1 MTTNRAEITPAVH
14 ESPGDTDQSPEE
26 GAEDS
31 FCAIMD
37 PILRHR
43 QIIFVTGK
51 GGVGKSVVSSLLAL
65 RAKSLGLFPLLFEC
79 DAPPRPSLLP
89 KARETNS
96 ILQEVTP
103 GILAI
108 NQNSDEAVKEYA
120 NSALPS
126 KLLADLLI
134 ENRISR
140 LFLRASP
147 SVNEMALV
155 GRILQLA
162 EQHQNRGPVIVDLYA
177 TGHALHMLRAPDGI
191 MRVLRT
197 GPVFERAKTVH
208 NFLFHKEQT
217 SVITV
222 AQPEELPVTESIEF
236 IEALSEMGAPLGPV
250 IMNGM
255 FQDPSPN
262 LSDRFWTDLGQ
273 QLPNALPQIE
283 NVVALKYWAN
293 RCSREQG
300 RFKESVARFDLPVL
314 SLPFI
319 IELPKRETIAS
330 VLSARMTT
338 SGETPKS

>member
-1 MTTNRAEITPAVH
+1 MTKNTAEIGPVGH
-14 ESPGDTDQSPEE
+14 LIPGDIDESPDQDPY
-26 GAEDS
+26 GS
-31 FCAIMD
+31 FCETMD
-37 PILRHR
+37 PILRNR
-43 QIIFVTGK
+43 RIIFVTGK

-65 RAKSLGLFPLLFEC
+65 RAKSLGLCPLLFEC

-89 KARETNS
+89 KARETDN

-103 GILAI
+103 GIWAI

-126 KLLADLLI
+126 RLLADLLV

-162 EQHQNRGPVIVDLYA
+162 EQHQNRGPIIVDLYA

-197 GPVFERAKTVH
+197 GPVFDRAKIVH
-208 NFLFHKEQT
+208 NFLFHKDQT

-250 IMNGM
+250 IMNGL
-255 FQDPSPN
+255 FQDRSAN
-262 LSDRFWTDLGQ
+262 LSPRFWADLGQ
-273 QLPNALPQIE
+273 QLPKAHVQID
-283 NVVALKYWAN
+283 NVIALKEWSN
-293 RCSREQG
+293 RCSREQS
-300 RFKESVARFDLPVL
+300 RFRESVARFGLPML

-319 IELPKRETIAS
+319 IELPPLETMAS
-330 VLSARMTT
+330 VLAMRVAK
-338 SGETPKS
+338 SGDSS